1 MALVKRIAA
10 LVALVIAYCLAS
22 FYLLHMGDQDTH
34 IGVEAPSASTSEGYR
49 PAPVALKYWLLPAE
63 LRRHDVSRSLDV
75 SMFAGVNN
83 RTWLLQAPMSA
94 KVDRA
99 MEAAGAVGQTLL
111 RQRLEEAALRKR
123 GLGDVSLPNLQG
135 RIAQQQETRALI
147 RSAACGALDVPLA
160 GHPVFHWL
168 ENVKARSARAP
179 ASITSTQRAGRRCN
193 GTFVVGKRKDFD
205 ETVRTALHDLGMC
218 EAGRSDEIDFYL
230 GEPPEDGAVVKAK
243 SSAAIGWIPGIREAA
258 GMKHSLARLR
268 ESCWKTVAS
277 DLCDFTSPG
286 FSFERKGRGQ
296 PLGQYHAD
304 RHSGVGPF
312 RDRSQSIARDEL
324 KHNPFPQLWVLKRQQ
339 AHAQFGMKMLRLDE
353 DDVKTEEKTARWL
366 QQTLPDEAG
375 AWTVQEYVRQ
385 PLTYKGRK
393 FDVRAWAVLTGLNPL
408 RLTLKRGF
416 FPKVSTRVYNPSV
429 DHQKDYCMH
438 LHIPTGPE
446 CIVKRHP
453 KPYPTTTTYS
463 TFYRHLSFGRSVP
476 QLEAWENMIVPQI
489 ERILSL
495 VVLLARPKAL
505 KKDEAL
511 AAAGANYRRFLVL
524 SPDFIVDSEGR
535 VSMIELNTNG
545 NLLAGVGSRLFK
557 TADDVATMVRVLGAA
572 GYPKVTTAANNMT
585 RVWEAFCSTKHAD
598 FATPCT
604 SALADAVTQ
613 LHNEEV
619 AALHTKWYRIFP
631 ALLSDSHEPLVRAMP
646 DSLLTPLDRALHAF
660 LRFRAAYLRDLQ

>member
-1 MALVKRIAA
+1 M
-10 LVALVIAYCLAS
+10 
-22 FYLLHMGDQDTH
+22 
-34 IGVEAPSASTSEGYR
+34 
-49 PAPVALKYWLLPAE
+49 
-63 LRRHDVSRSLDV
+63 
-75 SMFAGVNN
+75 
-83 RTWLLQAPMSA
+83 
-94 KVDRA
+94 
-99 MEAAGAVGQTLL
+99 
-111 RQRLEEAALRKR
+111 
-123 GLGDVSLPNLQG
+123 
-135 RIAQQQETRALI
+135 I

-160 GHPVFHWL
+160 GHPVFRWL
-168 ENVKARSARAP
+168 EDIKARSTWTP
-179 ASITSTQRAGRRCN
+179 STTSTQRAGRRCN

-205 ETVRTALHDLGMC
+205 ETVREALHDLGMC
-218 EAGRSDEIDFYL
+218 EAGRSDDIDFYL

-243 SSAAIGWIPGIREAA
+243 STAAIGWIPGIREAA

-268 ESCWKTVAS
+268 DGCWKTVAS

-296 PLGQYHAD
+296 PLGQYHKD
-304 RHSGVGPF
+304 RHAGVGPF
-312 RDRSQSIARDEL
+312 RDRAQSIARDGL

-353 DDVKTEEKTARWL
+353 EDIKTEESTARWL

-385 PLTYKGRK
+385 PVTYKGRK

-416 FPKVSTRVYNPSV
+416 FPKVSTRVYSPSV

-463 TFYRHLSFGRSVP
+463 TFYRHLRFGRSVP

-495 VVLLARPKAL
+495 VVLLARPMAL

-511 AAAGANYRRFLVL
+511 VAAGASYRRFLVL
-524 SPDFIVDSEGR
+524 SPDFIVDAEGR

-557 TADDVATMVRVLGAA
+557 TADNVASMVRVLGAA
-572 GYPKVTTAANNMT
+572 GYPQASTSANNMT
-585 RVWEAFCSTKHAD
+585 RIWEAFCGAKHPDLA
-598 FATPCT
+598 APCT
-604 SALADAVTQ
+604 QALAHAVTQ

-619 AALHTKWYRIFP
+619 AALHTEWYRIFP
-631 ALLSDSHEPLVRAMP
+631 ALFSDSHEPLVRAMP

-660 LRFRAAYLRDLQ
+660 LRFRASYLRDLQV